1 MIKWYIN
8 VIFLINPISPLLDY
22 GCHNCNSKSK
32 IHRNELSVSLIEIK
46 SRIVTPLFISRCI
59 SLLYIHLNAA
69 DCHAENSLG
78 AINRDWVFQKRSKVW
93 FLPENV
99 TQHNTF
105 PDCSILVSFSFPL
118 LSADCKISK
127 SVNKVSQCS
136 QFIYVFSSMWEH
148 KWPLQIVCMFSI
160 LSGVMFGP
168 VHLLYPSY

>member
-46 SRIVTPLFISRCI
+46 SRIVTPLFTPSSVETASHTVFISTGIARECNTYISRCI
-59 SLLYIHLNAA
+59 SLLYIRLNAA
-69 DCHAENSLG
+69 DCHAENSLR

-99 TQHNTF
+99 TQQPQNGKYISRLQHSGF
-105 PDCSILVSFSFPL
+105 LL
-118 LSADCKISK
+118 LSFA
-127 SVNKVSQCS
+127 
-136 QFIYVFSSMWEH
+136 FSR
-148 KWPLQIVCMFSI
+148 L
-160 LSGVMFGP
+160 
-168 VHLLYPSY
+168 